1 MFKKK
6 YCNNKKKITS
16 ESVLIAVKVGANEMN
31 ARQREDAKE
40 QPEPK
45 SWSAQRA
52 QRLQSALWSSLGNAA
67 SKLRPCPALESRKW
81 MRGC

>member
-31 ARQREDAKE
+31 ARQREDATNSRSRSPGRHKE
-40 QPEPK
+40 R
-45 SWSAQRA
+45 SA
-52 QRLQSALWSSLGNAA
+52 SSL
-67 SKLRPCPALESRKW
+67 PCGQVWGMQPQSFDLALHLKAGS
-81 MRGC
+81 G